1 MGSLISCFSAL
12 VLVFSRDSDTP
23 TAVVL
28 HSHLIKFQFVAV
40 MLFMSDALGLL
51 SRLSQSFQKD
61 NINYDTV
68 QKRLSQVR
76 AALVVGYLSRVQCDE
91 KIDPDSDYKY
101 WCEVWNELSSDNQ
114 STYLFSDPVGPQ
126 LSELM
131 ANTSTFQ
138 GVKLQGD
145 KDSLENFKLFTQNFV
160 VAILSRLSERFP
172 KSDMHMLSL
181 FEFLNPEN
189 IPHDNPE
196 ELRVYGEG
204 SLKELIN
211 FYGKSHGEGCPA
223 MIDGHALQLEWAVAR
238 ETFAK
243 HAKAGKGMQ
252 DAFEQMLTDG
262 SLDGLPELTLLMQIR
277 LVQTIQTACCERG
290 FSKMKLIKS
299 ALRNRLYIE
308 TLDSLMTVSLLG
320 PEFSLNSKDVN
331 QLAEDAHSEW
341 RLLCKRDPRQARFG
355 NQNASK
361 KLKMKAGGKTEIPLE
376 HADSAAGVPFDEDAD
391 DEEALEAAAAGARVA
406 WIL

>member
-1 MGSLISCFSAL
+1 
-12 VLVFSRDSDTP
+12 
-23 TAVVL
+23 
-28 HSHLIKFQFVAV
+28 
-40 MLFMSDALGLL
+40 MLFISDALGLL

-290 FSKMKLIKS
+290 FSKMKLINS

-355 NQNASK
+355 IQNASK